1 MKNFSLYCLLFALLL
16 SSCSKGVFV
25 TIDNKKYNYGKNTI
39 VTFTN
44 WQGTP
49 PGYGLQI
56 RTFKKSDNDSAFFSL
71 SVGKSNIPITAGD
84 YSFPNV
90 DRTNLSTSSI
100 SFYDNNRNRYV
111 SGGDEIYGP
120 TFIITSLTKK
130 RAKGYFKSRLVDT
143 KADTAK
149 PSNTI
154 YVEGRFNVS
163 LKNAQ
168 HQ

>member
-1 MKNFSLYCLLFALLL
+1 MLFVLLL
-16 SSCSKGVFV
+16 SSCNRGVYV
-25 TIDNKKYNYGKNTI
+25 TIGNKKYNYGKNTI
-39 VTFTN
+39 VMFTS

-56 RTFKKSDNDSAFFSL
+56 RAFKKSGGDSSFFSL
-71 SVGKSNIPITAGD
+71 ATGKSNIPITAGD
-84 YSFPNV
+84 YSFPNI
-90 DRTNLSTSSI
+90 DRTNFSTSTI
-100 SFYDNNRNRYV
+100 DFYDNNGKQYA

-130 RAKGYFKSRLVDT
+130 RAKGYFKSKLVDT
-143 KADTAK
+143 KADTIR

>member
-1 MKNFSLYCLLFALLL
+1 MKHFSLYSLLFALLL
-16 SSCSKGVFV
+16 ISCNRGVYI
-25 TIDNKKYNYGKNTI
+25 TIGNKKYNYGKNT
-39 VTFTN
+39 VVRLFR
-44 WQGTP
+44 QEGTP
-49 PGYGLQI
+49 IGYGFDI
-56 RTFKKSDNDSAFFSL
+56 KTFKKSDSDSSFFSL
-71 SVGKSNIPITAGD
+71 AAGRANIPINAGD
-84 YSFPNV
+84 YSFPNI
-90 DRTNLSTSSI
+90 DRTNFSTSSI

-130 RAKGYFKSRLVDT
+130 RAKGYFKSKLVDI
-143 KADTAK
+143 KADTVK

-154 YVEGRFNVS
+154 YVKGRFNVS